1 MLRNQLQAQAL
12 KSPEELQ
19 ELTRRESCELCP
31 RVSSLQVAL
40 SELAEGLVEA
50 GQEVGVGSIPFV
62 FLMVEGVLW
71 LQGSSLD
78 GKSQKL

>member
-1 MLRNQLQAQAL
+1 M
-12 KSPEELQ
+12 
-19 ELTRRESCELCP
+19 
-31 RVSSLQVAL
+31 AL